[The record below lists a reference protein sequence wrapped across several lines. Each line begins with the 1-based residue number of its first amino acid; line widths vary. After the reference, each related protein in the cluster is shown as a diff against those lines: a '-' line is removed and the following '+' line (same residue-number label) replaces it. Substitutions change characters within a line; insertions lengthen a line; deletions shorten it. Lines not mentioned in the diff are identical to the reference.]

1 MNEFITTDADLIFE
15 EVITSLESYVS
26 EPLYPGDERRI
37 FGEALVPLFVAMY
50 NAMNDAAR
58 QNMLAAKFST
68 HWASAWASK
77 DWLRRKRRPCCA
89 SL

>member
-58 QNMLAAKFST
+58 QQS
-68 HWASAWASK
+68 
-77 DWLRRKRRPCCA
+77 LRAQYPLVCDHKYH
-89 SL
+89 